1 MRSVTGKQFNGSA
14 SSDVYSMANL
24 SRVRSAQEAATWE
37 GGMELAIRPK
47 MVPGMAGICDR
58 KLLQLIHKMLV

>member
-1 MRSVTGKQFNGSA
+1 VFYGKPVKSKKRAGSGDLEGRS
-14 SSDVYSMANL
+14 
-24 SRVRSAQEAATWE
+24 
-37 GGMELAIRPK
+37 MELAIRPE